1 MSNLLAQY
9 AQAIDHAAANLAH
22 ATQTQIDTIE
32 KGAQRSARDI
42 ENIRQTLREEQ
53 RMALEKRK
61 LDQAN
66 EQAIQANE
74 ENSKFLKVLT
84 LADQKDQNGNPIGT
98 QKAMQI
104 VDEQLEG
111 ARAKRAA
118 NMPKHHTSVDYATM
132 GVGAAAVGA
141 GRLGKYAWDKTQKAL
156 DERKINKTNDNFI
169 KDQAQELSADT
180 STQKALVKGAKILAK
195 LDKKN
200 GTNFHAQYMSDLHQ
214 SAQDLQAMQPAFK
227 SVMSTIAPPITP
239 PANTPNTPQGIGSFS
254 VPSSPLTPRIST
266 K

>member
-1 MSNLLAQY
+1 MSGILAHY
-9 AQAIDHAAANLAH
+9 AQSIDHAAANLAH

-74 ENSKFLKVLT
+74 ENSKFLKVLA
-84 LADQKDQNGNPIGT
+84 LADQKDQNGKPIGA

-104 VDEQLEG
+104 VDEQLES

-156 DERKINKTNDNFI
+156 DERKINNTNNNFI
-169 KDQAQELSADT
+169 KDQAQELGADT

-200 GTNFHAQYMSDLHQ
+200 GTNFTAQYMSDLHQ
-214 SAQDLQAMQPAFK
+214 SAQNLKDMQPAGK
-227 SVMSTIAPPITP
+227 SVINKIAPPITP
-239 PANTPNTPQGIGSFS
+239 PANKPNTPKGIGSFS